1 MGFLNVTVNASL
13 IVTDYR
19 NDKMSLKMTMLS
31 LEAAWVSFMGGD
43 DSLGNFYCN
52 DFREAPCGRT

>member
-1 MGFLNVTVNASL
+1 MTVNASL

-19 NDKMSLKMTMLS
+19 NVKMSLKMTMLS

>member
-19 NDKMSLKMTMLS
+19 NVKMSLKMTMLS

-52 DFREAPCGRT
+52 DF